1 MSSLKLRVRG
11 ELLTLDKQQQASNP
25 LHSTDRHYALL
36 RVSRAHRDTEPTDPQ
51 FVAFVNPAY
60 FVKSIRKPQR
70 TFLTWL
76 FVKNNTNSGVILTS
90 DNHGI
95 K

>member
-25 LHSTDRHYALL
+25 LHSTDRVALL

-60 FVKSIRKPQR
+60 LVKSIRIPQR

-76 FVKNNTNSGVILTS
+76 FVKNNTNSGVILTCDS
-90 DNHGI
+90 HGI